1 MYCFLETEKKGN
13 PANFA
18 SRMFTY
24 KYIFT
29 YNSHKHSILAKTSAI
44 HTTQAAERKTMK
56 EEGFN
61 DVGRSRKLKMRPNS
75 RNTQKTT
82 VNSTYLVRV
91 ED

>member
-1 MYCFLETEKKGN
+1 MYCFLEIENIVN
-13 PANFA
+13 PADFS

-29 YNSHKHSILAKTSAI
+29 YNSHKHISLAKTSAI
-44 HTTQAAERKTMK
+44 HTTQAAESRIRK
-56 EEGFN
+56 EEGFT
-61 DVGRSRKLKMRPNS
+61 DVSRSRKLKMRPNS
-75 RNTQKTT
+75 RKTQKKT